1 MLLLLALDGV
11 ENRSELFVLEF
22 EDAGVIERGG
32 VLFCGEQVG
41 TDIAVVLLFLRFADR
56 IGLLE
61 IIFRSRFPCCGL
73 RNLAAVDLRDDIKVP
88 LLNAAEIVQK
98 LTELLVI
105 SPRAC

>member
-11 ENRSELFVLEF
+11 ENRSELFVLEL

-41 TDIAVVLLFLRFADR
+41 ADIAVVLLFLRFADR

-61 IIFRSRFPCCGL
+61 IIFRSRLPCCGL
-73 RNLAAVDLRDDIKVP
+73 RNLAAVDFCDNI
-88 LLNAAEIVQK
+88 
-98 LTELLVI
+98 
-105 SPRAC
+105 

>member
-11 ENRSELFVLEF
+11 ENCSELFVLEL

-61 IIFRSRFPCCGL
+61 IIFG
-73 RNLAAVDLRDDIKVP
+73 AASP
-88 LLNAAEIVQK
+88 AAG
-98 LTELLVI
+98 
-105 SPRAC
+105 